1 MPKSIVL
8 IIYTAVALLVAVA
21 AFKYILPVLVPFIIA
36 LVFSV
41 LMEPVIRILQRRA
54 KMSRGFATM
63 TAMLFVFG
71 GIAVLL
77 SVIILQL
84 VAELIHLSVSLPGL
98 AAEFRVYYQDLIER
112 ATAFYVTLPPGVI
125 ASLEQNITN
134 LAANLQGLISRA
146 VNSILLFISFV
157 PGTITILVVSLLAT
171 YFLARDRHLM
181 VELLLRLIPAPW
193 GEKTVVVMRE
203 ISSAFMGY
211 LRAQAILVMIT
222 MIISVTG
229 LYLIGADYA
238 LTMGLLV
245 GFFDLIPV
253 LGPATVYIPW
263 MIWSFATGA
272 AGFGVKLVVLY
283 VLVLIV
289 RQVLETKIVSSN
301 LGLHPLATLVAM
313 YAGLKTLGLAGLI
326 LGPILLI
333 AIQAVIKAGVF
344 TLKVK

>member
-1 MPKSIVL
+1 MPKPILL
-8 IIYTAVALLVAVA
+8 IIYAAVALLVLMA
-21 AFKYILPVLVPFIIA
+21 AFKYILPILVPFLIA
-36 LVFSV
+36 LIFSI
-41 LMEPVIRILQRRA
+41 LMEPVIRILQLKA
-54 KMSRGFATM
+54 KMSRGLATLM
-63 TAMLFVFG
+63 SMLFVFG
-71 GIAVLL
+71 GIAILF
-77 SVIILQL
+77 SAIILQL
-84 VAELIHLSVSLPGL
+84 VAELIQLSVSLPGL
-98 AAEFRVYYQDLIER
+98 AAEFRVYYQDLVER
-112 ATAFYVTLPPGVI
+112 ITAFYVTLPPGVI
-125 ASLEQNITN
+125 TSLEQNITN
-134 LAANLQGLISRA
+134 LTANLQGLISRA

-171 YFLARDRHLM
+171 YFLARDRHLI
-181 VELLLRLIPAPW
+181 VELMLRLIPAPW
-193 GEKTVVVMRE
+193 GEKTVAVMRE
-203 ISSAFMGY
+203 ILTAFMGY
-211 LRAQAILVMIT
+211 LRAQAILVFIT

-272 AGFGVKLVVLY
+272 VGFGIKLVVLY

-289 RQVLETKIVSSN
+289 RQVLETKIVSAN

-333 AIQAVIKAGVF
+333 AIQAVIKAGV
-344 TLKVK
+344 LKPKVK